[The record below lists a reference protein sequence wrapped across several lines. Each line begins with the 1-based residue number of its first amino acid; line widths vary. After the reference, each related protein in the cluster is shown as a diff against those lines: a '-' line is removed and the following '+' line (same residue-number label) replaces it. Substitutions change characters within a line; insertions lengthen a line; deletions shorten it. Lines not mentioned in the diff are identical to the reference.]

1 MLKERGKRKIA
12 LALAIVMLAAI
23 FALAGCGE
31 TPGDSSSTKTEAT
44 VVSISV
50 TTQPT
55 KTSYVAGETFDPAGM
70 VVTAKYSDNTT
81 KTVTDYALDKT
92 GALKEG
98 DTSVVITYNGK
109 RAVVKITVTQNTD
122 PSTFEDAVL
131 KPGAGKVKVEAED
144 LACKFAIEPS
154 DSTWT
159 SGGLSTPYL
168 KNGEKVS
175 VYLTVEEKCVVY
187 ADPVMAYVSGFAWDK
202 LSVKMDDTVVT
213 PAGNLGA
220 AEDAGNDH
228 NKKWL
233 NWTEVSFGRFVL
245 EKGKHVLTI
254 TVVGA
259 DGPALDYINFT
270 CFAENAKELYKIG
283 IANAPDKTE
292 YEEGEPFI
300 SDGIKVVA
308 YYSDETEADIT
319 NECTFDK
326 TENLTTED
334 TFVTVSYKGFTAKQ
348 KITVL
353 SAMPDLEIVKT
364 GEHKVEAENLLCS
377 PSTED
382 NGLGDGGLCTKYLN
396 NGEKITV
403 KFTLDKD
410 YTVRVKGSFA
420 YKPGF
425 EFAKSAIVTMDGEVY
440 ETDAV
445 VEGTNDDNWK
455 LFRDVAIGSFTL
467 TAGMHVFQI
476 TITGASGPAIDYF
489 ILSVSE
495 GEAQKELDGIKIV
508 SDGKTEYTEGESIT
522 TDGMEIVA
530 VYSDKSEEN
539 VTDKVTIDKTAASI
553 NDTEIIFTYGEKT
566 VKKTISVIP
575 IGNDAEITSAA
586 QTKIEAENLK
596 CNKRMHASGTFT
608 DYSIV
613 GTTMYVT
620 FTLDKAYKV
629 RVSAAMAQHFGINF
643 ANDMVVKMDGN
654 IVESGAV
661 VPAIDG
667 WHDMTEVKIA
677 EFTLEAG
684 RHVFALKTIGG
695 NGGGP
700 AVDYFTIITEE
711 INGAND

>member
-12 LALAIVMLAAI
+12 LALAIVMLVAI

-55 KTSYVAGETFDPAGM
+55 KTSYVAGEKFDPTGM
-70 VVTAKYSDNTT
+70 VVTAKFSDNTT
-81 KTVTDYALDKT
+81 KTVTDYAIDKT

-187 ADPVMAYVSGFAWDK
+187 ADSVMAYVSSFAWDK
-202 LSVKMDDTVVT
+202 LVVKMDDTVVT

-254 TVVGA
+254 TVIGA
-259 DGPALDYINFT
+259 DGPAIDYFNFT

-283 IANAPDKTE
+283 IATAPDKTE
-292 YEEGEPFI
+292 YEEGETFV

-319 NECTFDK
+319 NECAFDK
-326 TENLTTED
+326 TENLTTKD

-348 KITVL
+348 KIAVL
-353 SAMPDLEIVKT
+353 SATPDLEIVKT
-364 GEHKVEAENLLCS
+364 GEHKVEAEDLLCS
-377 PSTED
+377 PATED

-396 NGEKITV
+396 SNEKITV

-445 VEGTNDDNWK
+445 IEGTNDDNWK

-508 SDGKTEYTEGESIT
+508 SEGKTEYTEGESVT
-522 TDGMEIVA
+522 TDGMQIVA

-539 VTDKVTIDKTAASI
+539 VTDKVTIDKTTASI
-553 NDTEIIFTYGEKT
+553 NDTEITFTYGEKT

-575 IGNDAEITSAA
+575 SGNDAEITSAA
-586 QTKIEAENLK
+586 QTRIEAENLK

-629 RVSAAMAQHFGINF
+629 SISAAMAQHFGINF
-643 ANDMVVKMDGN
+643 ANDMLVKMDGN
-654 IVESGAV
+654 VVESGAV

-667 WHDMTEVKIA
+667 WHDMTGVNIA
-677 EFTLEAG
+677 EFTLQAG

-711 INGAND
+711 ISGANE

>member
-12 LALAIVMLAAI
+12 LSLAIVMLAAI

-31 TPGDSSSTKTEAT
+31 TPSDSSSAKNEAI

-55 KTSYVAGETFDPAGM
+55 KTEYVAGETFDPAGM

-81 KTVTDYALDKT
+81 KTVTDYAIDKT

-98 DTSVVITYNGK
+98 DTSIVITYQNK
-109 RAVVKITVTQNTD
+109 RAVVKITVAKNSD

-131 KPGAGKVKVEAED
+131 KPSAGKVKVEAED
-144 LACKFAIEPS
+144 FACKFAIEPS

-168 KNGEKVS
+168 KNGEKIS

-187 ADPVMAYVSGFAWDK
+187 VDPVMAYVSSFAWDK
-202 LSVKMDDTVVT
+202 LVVKMDDTAVT
-213 PAGNLGA
+213 PSGNLGA

-334 TFVTVSYKGFTAKQ
+334 TFVTVSYKGFTVKQ

-353 SAMPDLEIVKT
+353 SAMPDLEIVKS
-364 GEHKVEAENLLCS
+364 GEHKVEAEDLLCS

-410 YTVRVKGSFA
+410 YTVRVKGSLA

-425 EFAKSAIVTMDGEVY
+425 EFAKSAIVTMDGEAY

-455 LFRDVAIGSFTL
+455 LFRGVAIGSFTL

-476 TITGASGPAIDYF
+476 TITGASGPAVDYF

-508 SDGKTEYTEGESIT
+508 SSGKTEYTEGESIT

-553 NDTEIIFTYGEKT
+553 NDTEITFTYGEKT
-566 VKKTISVIP
+566 IKKTISVIP
-575 IGNDAEITSAA
+575 SDNDAEITSAA

-629 RVSAAMAQHFGINF
+629 SISAAMAQHFGINF
-643 ANDMVVKMDGN
+643 ANDMIVKMDGN
-654 IVESGAV
+654 VVESGAV

-677 EFTLEAG
+677 EFTLGAG

-700 AVDYFTIITEE
+700 AVDYFTILTEE

>member
-1 MLKERGKRKIA
+1 
-12 LALAIVMLAAI
+12 MLAAI

-31 TPGDSSSTKTEAT
+31 TPGDSSSTKTEAI

-131 KPGAGKVKVEAED
+131 KLGAGKVKVEAED

-168 KNGEKVS
+168 KNGEKIS

-187 ADPVMAYVSGFAWDK
+187 VDPVMAYVSNFAWDK
-202 LSVKMDDTVVT
+202 LLVKIDDTAVT
-213 PAGNLGA
+213 PSGNLGA

-259 DGPALDYINFT
+259 DGPAIDYFNFT
-270 CFAENAKELYKIG
+270 CFAENSKELYKIG

-300 SDGIKVVA
+300 SGGIKVVA

-334 TFVTVSYKGFTAKQ
+334 TFVTVSYKGFTVKQ

-353 SAMPDLEIVKT
+353 SATPDLEIVKT

-396 NGEKITV
+396 NGKKITV

-425 EFAKSAIVTMDGEVY
+425 EFAKSAIVTIDGEVY

-455 LFRDVAIGSFTL
+455 LFRDVAVGSFTL
-467 TAGMHVFQI
+467 SAGMHVFQI

-508 SDGKTEYTEGESIT
+508 SDGKTEYTEGESVT
-522 TDGMEIVA
+522 TDGMQIVA

-667 WHDMTEVKIA
+667 WHDMTEVNIA
-677 EFTLEAG
+677 EFTLQAG

-711 INGAND
+711 ISGANE